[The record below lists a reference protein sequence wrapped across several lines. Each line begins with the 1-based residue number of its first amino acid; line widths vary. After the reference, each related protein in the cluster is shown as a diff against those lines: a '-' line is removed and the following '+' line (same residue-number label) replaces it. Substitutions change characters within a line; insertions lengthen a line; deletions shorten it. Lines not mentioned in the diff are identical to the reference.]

1 METPAAKCGAV
12 NTLLDEYIG
21 HVASRIREPRSIMKH
36 LKELRQQRKVTQT
49 AEDFGIRLNLSKK
62 ELRDPSPAR
71 LGAIRSAC
79 MRTDRTR
86 TRRVVSVGEIR
97 RARFAPADLL

>member
-1 METPAAKCGAV
+1 MERPAAKCGAV

-21 HVASRIREPRSIMKH
+21 HVASRIPEPRSIMKH

-62 ELRDPSPAR
+62 ALRDPSPAR
-71 LGAIRSAC
+71 CGKVRMHAHGSHAHSA
-79 MRTDRTR
+79 
-86 TRRVVSVGEIR
+86 RRVGW
-97 RARFAPADLL
+97 